1 MWTDQIEMME
11 MLKRPVIKDHSFK
24 HTAFMQ
30 YRLNKQTNK
39 QTLSPFRTVV
49 FPTN

>member
-24 HTAFMQ
+24 LTAFMQ
-30 YRLNKQTNK
+30 YQLNK
-39 QTLSPFRTVV
+39 QTLSPFKTVV